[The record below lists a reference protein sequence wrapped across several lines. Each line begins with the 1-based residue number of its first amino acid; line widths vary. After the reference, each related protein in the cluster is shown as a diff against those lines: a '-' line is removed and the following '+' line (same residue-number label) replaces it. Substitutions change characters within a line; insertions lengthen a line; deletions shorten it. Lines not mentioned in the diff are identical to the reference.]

1 MCPKYKRNNRSRLLL
16 FVLFPLFIL
25 TLFSF
30 IFFTHEKTK
39 EHHNEIKTA
48 YNDCRFKKWQPA
60 FLPHKLIHIDY
71 GQQME

>member
-39 EHHNEIKTA
+39 GHHNEIKTA
-48 YNDCRFKKWQPA
+48 YEAIANLKNGNLRFY
-60 FLPHKLIHIDY
+60 HTN
-71 GQQME
+71 